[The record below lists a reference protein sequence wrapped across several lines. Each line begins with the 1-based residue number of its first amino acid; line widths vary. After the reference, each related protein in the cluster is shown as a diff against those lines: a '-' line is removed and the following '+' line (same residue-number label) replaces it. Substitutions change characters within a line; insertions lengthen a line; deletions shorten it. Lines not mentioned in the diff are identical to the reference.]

1 MNGFYTRDGLGR
13 TGDIQR
19 PEAFA
24 LATAPFRA
32 HVFTAALWY
41 GGGDRAYAER
51 VYRRTFANLFLSGA
65 EVRRVSAG
73 RALAAALQDLE
84 RPRVLDE
91 PKPTGRR
98 PDYWEVVSD
107 MAPDHAIPMLLVGVL
122 GLSYEQVADALDVR
136 RDDVR
141 RRVFLARD
149 TIVRRLGLSA
159 ALHAETAAHLP
170 G

>member
-1 MNGFYTRDGLGR
+1 LNRFYTRAGLGKSS
-13 TGDIQR
+13 DISRVEQ
-19 PEAFA
+19 FA
-24 LATAPFRA
+24 TASAPFRA

-41 GGGDRAYAER
+41 GGSDRAYAER
-51 VYRRTFANLFLSGA
+51 VYRRTFALLFASGS

-73 RALAAALQDLE
+73 RALAKALQEVE
-84 RPRVLDE
+84 RPRLTSQ
-91 PKPTGRR
+91 PTPTARR
-98 PDYWEVVSD
+98 PDYSEIVSG

-136 RDDVR
+136 FDEVR

-149 TIVRRLGLSA
+149 TIVRRLGLHA

-170 G
+170 R